1 MNVKHK
7 LVVAAVATAALAAG
21 GSAVAFAGDDALP
34 ADALAASLRAD
45 AGDGDDT
52 GERDERDGD
61 RRELRG
67 AKVTLQE
74 AVGAAL
80 KAVPGT
86 AESAELDDEDGRTA
100 WDVDVLGEDGRW
112 HEVRIDAAGG
122 GVLGGDGADRDDRDD
137 RSDDGGDDGDD
148 AGGRDDDRQ
157 GARSDDSGGSEDRDD
172 RTAGGGDDGDD
183 RDDRT
188 TGDRDDRTAGGED
201 DGDDRD
207 DRATGDRDDRSD
219 DGGDDRDDRT
229 AGGGDD
235 RSDDRGD
242 D

>member
-21 GSAVAFAGDDALP
+21 GSAVAFAGDDAVP
-34 ADALAASLRAD
+34 ADALAASLRTD
-45 AGDGDDT
+45 AGDGTDDET

-122 GVLGGDGADRDDRDD
+122 GVLGGGADRDDRDD
-137 RSDDGGDDGDD
+137 DGGDG

-157 GARSDDSGGSEDRDD
+157 GARSDDSDGSEDRDEPGDDRGD
-172 RTAGGGDDGDD
+172 RTA
-183 RDDRT
+183 
-188 TGDRDDRTAGGED
+188 
-201 DGDDRD
+201 
-207 DRATGDRDDRSD
+207 GDRDDRSD
-219 DGGDDRDDRT
+219 DGSGGRD
-229 AGGGDD
+229 GSG
-235 RSDDRGD
+235 DDRGD